1 MSETLH
7 IVARIQAA
15 PDAAD
20 ALEADMRILVH
31 ETRQEAGCIR
41 YDLHRGTEDPDV
53 FVFVEEWAS
62 KPLWEAHMKGDAI
75 RAFNERIG
83 EGKIANGE
91 VMQLRQ
97 VA

>member
-1 MSETLH
+1 MSEILS

-15 PDAAD
+15 PGAGD
-20 ALEADMRILVH
+20 ALETEMRVLVAK
-31 ETRQEAGCIR
+31 TRQEAGCIC

-53 FVFVEEWAS
+53 FVFVEEWES
-62 KPLWEAHMKGDAI
+62 KSLWEAHMKGDAI
-75 RAFNERIG
+75 RNFNQRIG
-83 EGKIANGE
+83 DGMIAQGE